1 MGLLLLL
8 LVGLV
13 SPALATEAVKGSEE
27 NPYTDRDKIAI
38 CHWNQSGAYVAIKV
52 NASSLVPGGSNN
64 HAGHDMD
71 AWPDFWLKV
80 GDADPVKVIGF
91 RQWEY
96 PGCLDNTPNPDTQVD
111 TSAPGVVAATCEA
124 DGSLTIPSV
133 EGVVYTVWQ
142 GSPLAEVA
150 APYGPGT
157 YTIKAKASSGYV
169 LSEDSDAEWVLT
181 VPARLT
187 GSECASDT
195 EVVTLAPSVVAA
207 TCEADGSLTIPSVE
221 GVVYTVWQGDPLAEV
236 AAPYGPGTYTI
247 KAAASSGYVL
257 SGGSDVEWPLTVPAR
272 LTGSGCD
279 RFVPPPPP
287 APQVSANLSA
297 EGICEIDVNLIDY
310 LIEGENWSN
319 GTLTVL
325 VDGVVVATYPDVAP
339 GNFGSLA
346 WPLDAD
352 GQPYATISL
361 SLEAGGLVRTV
372 GPIDLDEDCVV
383 VLEDVV
389 DEEPTDVIDEV
400 EAEVEADG
408 QDELPQTGI
417 PALALTLLGLLS
429 MGTGGALLRR
439 RP

>member
-142 GSPLAEVA
+142 G
-150 APYGPGT
+150 
-157 YTIKAKASSGYV
+157 
-169 LSEDSDAEWVLT
+169 
-181 VPARLT
+181 
-187 GSECASDT
+187 
-195 EVVTLAPSVVAA
+195 
-207 TCEADGSLTIPSVE
+207 
-221 GVVYTVWQGDPLAEV
+221 DPLAEV

-247 KAAASSGYVL
+247 KAEASSGFVL
-257 SGGSDVEWPLTVPAR
+257 SGGSDAEWVLTVPAR